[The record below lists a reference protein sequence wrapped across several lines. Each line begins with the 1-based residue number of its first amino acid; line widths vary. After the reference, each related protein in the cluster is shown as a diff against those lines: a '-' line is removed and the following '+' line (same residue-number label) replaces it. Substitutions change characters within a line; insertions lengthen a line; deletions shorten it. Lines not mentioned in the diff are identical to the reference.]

1 MARQLFAEGAKA
13 EIAGFWPSGTGA
25 RLLVRSEAAL
35 LLGKQKFTAK
45 DGSDLFGFQISEE
58 AEVEQAEADTSGT
71 EESLS
76 KKTRARNGNA
86 YLAYSQSSAMR
97 LPQNS
102 DWNLA
107 LLDGNQRRLWDQPL
121 DKDVRVNA
129 VLHLISGN
137 CLLGGLVQKSGKNTD
152 LWLALFDTRGKMLW
166 QKVRGGKS
174 AEAVLALSE
183 DREGRIFASGF
194 CSPDSVFL
202 GNTDELSGKDIDGFI
217 MFLDKNGDEK
227 FFYRQRGKGTC
238 RVEQLVSLD
247 NGNLLFVSSLGGNDW
262 KLPPFGFPRKGL
274 QDIVIGLID
283 PRSGKEKDNPLRIFP
298 NPAKE
303 TVYFSLSKTGWKG
316 KASAYLQQKDGTILQ
331 EMEIKAEPGLNYR
344 FNVSNTRPGPY
355 FISIKGGK
363 KEIKERLQVE

>member
-1 MARQLFAEGAKA
+1 M
-13 EIAGFWPSGTGA
+13 
-25 RLLVRSEAAL
+25 
-35 LLGKQKFTAK
+35 
-45 DGSDLFGFQISEE
+45 
-58 AEVEQAEADTSGT
+58 
-71 EESLS
+71 
-76 KKTRARNGNA
+76 
-86 YLAYSQSSAMR
+86 
-97 LPQNS
+97 
-102 DWNLA
+102 
-107 LLDGNQRRLWDQPL
+107 
-121 DKDVRVNA
+121 
-129 VLHLISGN
+129 
-137 CLLGGLVQKSGKNTD
+137 
-152 LWLALFDTRGKMLW
+152 
-166 QKVRGGKS
+166 
-174 AEAVLALSE
+174 
-183 DREGRIFASGF
+183 
-194 CSPDSVFL
+194 
-202 GNTDELSGKDIDGFI
+202 DGFI

-247 NGNLLFVSSLGGNDW
+247 NGNLLFVSSLVGNDW

-283 PRSGKEKDNPLRIFP
+283 PRSGKEKENPLRIFP